1 MFYTLITTFLFVFKP
16 LALNMSYECGQ
27 WWRVTTSMYIYLSTV
42 LKYEYLNLMLVY
54 VREKCTFYSMT
65 CM

>member
-1 MFYTLITTFLFVFKP
+1 
-16 LALNMSYECGQ
+16 MSYECGQ
-27 WWRVTTSMYIYLSTV
+27 WWKVTTSMYIYLSTV
-42 LKYEYLNLMLVY
+42 LKFEYLNLMLVY